1 MKNLIILFYKIL
13 RLINNFTKKIF
24 KKEFLLMIKNL
35 IEKDSFQKIIILDQK
50 INFFTPNQLINWRV
64 NTFFSKEPE
73 TLKWI
78 DKFKIKNKT
87 VFWDIG
93 SNIGLYS
100 IYAALKHGNLKVIS
114 FEPSTSNLRVLSRN
128 ISINNL
134 ENQISICQLPLS
146 QNPFNFNKINESNFE
161 EGFSENTFGEDINYE
176 GKKMKVHHSYELLGT
191 SINQLLKD
199 GVLKCPNY
207 MKIDVDGIE
216 HLILSGATSALED
229 ISLKSILVEI
239 NEDFK
244 KQHDTIFKIM
254 NDYHFKLKSKSRA
267 EEFYK
272 SNMSGV
278 YNFIFEKN
286 E

>member
-1 MKNLIILFYKIL
+1 MKYLIIFFYKIL
-13 RLINNFTKKIF
+13 RLINNFIEKIF
-24 KKEFLLMIKNL
+24 KQEFLLFIKNL
-35 IEKDSFQKIIILDQK
+35 IEKDSYKKITILGQKII
-50 INFFTPNQLINWRV
+50 FFTPNRLLNWRV

-78 DKFKIKNKT
+78 DKFKIENKT

-100 IYAALKHGNLKVIS
+100 IYAALNHGNLKVIA

-146 QNPFNFNKINESNFE
+146 QNSLNFNKINESDFQ

-216 HLILSGATSALED
+216 HLILKG
-229 ISLKSILVEI
+229 SLDTLKNANSILIEI
-239 NEDFK
+239 SDDFYEQKSKCEQILKDLDFK
-244 KQHDTIFKIM
+244 LISKENSNIFKG
-254 NDYHFKLKSKSRA
+254 SK
-267 EEFYK
+267 
-272 SNMSGV
+272 
-278 YNFIFEKN
+278 FEKCYN
-286 E
+286 QIWKKK